1 MIFYEAVKLRRVRYY
16 LNPSHTNPPL
26 NSNHPNKKNQA
37 MTDIPRKTALLVLDT
52 LSQKHHSHLDRII
65 TDVVDNADLHL
76 SGRDRNFINILIFGV
91 LRWREKI
98 DWIIARHSNTP
109 LKKINPGVLNILRL
123 GLYQIFFLDRV
134 PDSAAVNTSVELA
147 KQSAP
152 QWVVKYVNAVLRNA
166 VRSQNTLAF
175 PSMGDDPARSI
186 SVNQSF
192 PLWLTRRWIKR
203 FGIKDC
209 QALCDAFN
217 AIPPITVRCNTLKLL
232 REKLQDAL
240 LQDAQEICVT
250 LYSPAGLSFEQPQKP
265 ISEFSAFQ
273 NGLFQVQD
281 EAAQLIACLLA
292 PQPHEIILDACAG
305 VGGKTGHI
313 AQLMENKGRIIAADR
328 DRKKLSQLENT
339 MQQLGVGN
347 VTITEYDFNQP
358 VQNFKYSEFD
368 RILVDAPCSGTGV
381 IRRNPDTKWNVSESL
396 FTQSGKNQLHLLR
409 NISSLLKIG
418 GTLIYAVCSF
428 EPEENESVINRFL
441 QTHKNFVVCRTY
453 SNLPFD
459 IRSFSDSN
467 GFFRTF
473 PHIHD
478 MDGFF
483 AVCLKRIA

>member
-1 MIFYEAVKLRRVRYY
+1 
-16 LNPSHTNPPL
+16 
-26 NSNHPNKKNQA
+26 

-52 LSQKHHSHLDRII
+52 LSQKNHPHLDRII

-76 SGRDRNFINILIFGV
+76 SGRDRKFINILIFGV

-166 VRSQNTLAF
+166 VRNQNALSF
-175 PSMGDDPARSI
+175 PSADDDPARAISI
-186 SVNQSF
+186 NQSF
-192 PLWLTRRWIKR
+192 PLWLTRRWIRR

-209 QALCDAFN
+209 RKLCDSFN
-217 AIPPITVRCNTLKLL
+217 AIPPITVRCNTLKVQ
-232 REKLQDAL
+232 REQLQAAL
-240 LQDAQEICVT
+240 LPDAEAICRT
-250 LYSPAGLSFEQPQKP
+250 SFSPVGLRFEHPQKP
-265 ISEFSAFQ
+265 IFEFSAFQ
-273 NGLFQVQD
+273 NGWFQVQD

-292 PQPHEIILDACAG
+292 PQPDEIILDACAG

-313 AQLMENKGRIIAADR
+313 AQLMENRGRIIAADR
-328 DRKKLSQLENT
+328 DSNKLSQLNHT

-347 VTITEYDFNQP
+347 VTAAKFDFNQSA
-358 VQNFKYSEFD
+358 QKFKYSDFD

-381 IRRNPDTKWNVSESL
+381 IRRNPDTKWNVSEAL
-396 FTQSGKNQLHLLR
+396 FTESGKNQLHLLQ

-418 GTLIYAVCSF
+418 GTLMYAVCSF
-428 EPEENESVINRFL
+428 EPEENESVVSRFL
-441 QTHKNFVVCRTY
+441 QTHKNFEVCRSY
-453 SNLPFD
+453 SDLPFD
-459 IRSFSDSN
+459 IRLFSDSN

-483 AVCLKRIA
+483 AVCLKRTA